1 MSIKNLDA
9 VRIIEEHRG
18 EALIVTT
25 MNSGNPQYGM
35 PRVSRREEIDIPLV
49 GAMGKASS
57 LALGL
62 ALARPERKIMVLDG
76 DGSLLMNLGT
86 LATISEKAPDN
97 LYHFVFENGVYAV
110 TGGQPIPGENK
121 LSFQGMAKQAG
132 YAATYEFDN
141 SEDLETNIDSVLAQG
156 GPVFV
161 CLKIVPEIDN
171 TPVQFREKPRRNI
184 RDAKEDLGRVF
195 GL

>member
-25 MNSGNPQYGM
+25 MNSGNPKYGM
-35 PRVSRREEIDIPLV
+35 PVVSRHEEKDIPLI

-62 ALARPERKIMVLDG
+62 ALARPERKILVLDG

-86 LATISEKAPDN
+86 LATISEQAPDN

-121 LSFQGMAKQAG
+121 LSFEGMAKQAG
-132 YAATYEFDN
+132 YAASYEFDN
-141 SEDLETNIDSVLAQG
+141 SEDLETNIDSVLAQS

>member
-62 ALARPERKIMVLDG
+62 ALARPERKILVLDG

-141 SEDLETNIDSVLAQG
+141 SEDLETNIDSILAQG

-161 CLKIVPEIDN
+161 CLKIIPEIDN

-184 RDAKEDLGRVF
+184 QNAKVDLGRVF

>member
-62 ALARPERKIMVLDG
+62 ALARPERKILVLDG

-121 LSFQGMAKQAG
+121 VSFQGMAKQAG

-141 SEDLETNIDSVLAQG
+141 SEDLETNIDSILAQG

-161 CLKIVPEIDN
+161 CLKIIPEIDN

-184 RDAKEDLGRVF
+184 QNAKVDLGRVF

>member
-184 RDAKEDLGRVF
+184 RNAKEDLGRVF

>member
-35 PRVSRREEIDIPLV
+35 PRVSHREEIDIPLV